1 MDLLMVLFLAF
12 AMCMMLASIVA
23 GGYVLLSRPQATESQ
38 PLLSAEDLDA
48 LSGKL
53 DEAGNAVQYSN
64 VLDARIGFDSKNII
78 KSATLEPADCQAF
91 CDGSA
96 NCGGFQISG
105 QNSCDLLANVT
116 ATYAFVEPGYNVFVT
131 PPVNVPPDAFDT
143 GHQGEISGRDVTRAP
158 SASPAPRE
166 VFTKHECARICHDT
180 PGCKSFSVS
189 PTLGCRPKS
198 ALNLGEASVYASGD
212 WNSYFKKDVKH
223 STGWSWKTPAPSPRP
238 T

>member
-12 AMCMMLASIVA
+12 AMCMMLSSIVA
-23 GGYVLLSRPQATESQ
+23 GGFVLLSKPQATESQ

-48 LSGKL
+48 LAGKL
-53 DEAGNAVQYSN
+53 DEAGSAVQYSN

-78 KSATLEPADCQAF
+78 KSSTLEPADCQAF

-116 ATYAFVEPGYNVFVT
+116 TTYAFVETGYNVFVT
-131 PPVNVPPDAFDT
+131 PPLNVPQEAF
-143 GHQGEISGRDVTRAP
+143 GAANLGEISGKDVARSP
-158 SASPAPRE
+158 SASPSPPE
-166 VFTKHECARICHDT
+166 VFTKHECAKRCHDT

-212 WNSYFKKDVKH
+212 WNSYFKQNVKH
-223 STGWSWKTPAPSPRP
+223 STGFSWTPSPSPRP